1 MNWTETTLGEICEAG
16 EGEVQTGPFGS
27 QLHKSDY
34 RSRGTPVVMPSD
46 IVEGD
51 ISTVDVARVGDD
63 MVAKLSSH
71 KLREGD
77 IIFGR
82 RGDIGRCALITERS
96 EGWLCGT
103 GCIRVTPG
111 NSGVDSNFLFYYL
124 SLPSTAKWLENHA
137 VGSTMANLN
146 TSILESVPVQLP
158 PLPIQRRIAEVLSTY
173 DDLTENNKR
182 RIELLEE
189 MAQAVYREWFVEMR
203 FPGHEDASMCDTDA
217 LGPVPEG
224 WEVKSVD
231 NILEYHIG
239 GSWGKEE
246 PQGEFIKPVHVI
258 RGTDIPGAR
267 HLSMEEVPLRFLK
280 QSYYNSREMQTGDI
294 IFEVSGGSKDQPVGR
309 ALLVTHQLFD
319 VFEHDV
325 ICASFCKLLRV
336 DPDILHSFLFYHFIR
351 EIYQDRRI
359 NIYQVQSTGIKNLK
373 FSHFREKCFVP
384 IPSKRLQQRF
394 VNFISPLI
402 DQVQSLGERN
412 EILRSTRD
420 LLLPRLMSGEVTVD
434 SMEKEVESTPD
445 IVNA

>member
-158 PLPIQRRIAEVLSTY
+158 PLPIQRRIAEVLSAY
-173 DDLTENNKR
+173 DDLIENNKR

-203 FPGHEDASMCDTDA
+203 FPGHEDASMRDTDA

-224 WEVKSVD
+224 WEIGEMSELLNRHMDTVKPYEEEEETFGYFSFNAHDEGRLPLLEQGDEIKSNKHEVKSNSVLLSKL
-231 NILEYHIG
+231 NPRIPRT
-239 GSWGKEE
+239 WMTFPK
-246 PQGEFIKPVHVI
+246 GEHRPITSTEFMVLVPKPPVTQTYLYSFLASTQFQ
-258 RGTDIPGAR
+258 RRFKSLASGTSTSHQRVSPRDF
-267 HLSMEEVPLRFLK
+267 LSMPVALPSEDVLECCTDMVAPMLHQGHALRRQNK
-280 QSYYNSREMQTGDI
+280 T
-294 IFEVSGGSKDQPVGR
+294 
-309 ALLVTHQLFD
+309 
-319 VFEHDV
+319 
-325 ICASFCKLLRV
+325 LR
-336 DPDILHSFLFYHFIR
+336 R
-351 EIYQDRRI
+351 
-359 NIYQVQSTGIKNLK
+359 
-373 FSHFREKCFVP
+373 
-384 IPSKRLQQRF
+384 
-394 VNFISPLI
+394 
-402 DQVQSLGERN
+402 
-412 EILRSTRD
+412 TRD
-420 LLLPRLMSGEVTVD
+420 FLLPRLVSGEVTVD